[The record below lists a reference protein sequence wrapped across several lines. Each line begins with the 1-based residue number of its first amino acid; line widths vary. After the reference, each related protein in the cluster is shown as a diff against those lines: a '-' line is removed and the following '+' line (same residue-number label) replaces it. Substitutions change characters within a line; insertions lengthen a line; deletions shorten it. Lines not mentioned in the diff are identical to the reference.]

1 MQSPRPSP
9 VIPRPGGKPSGI
21 SPPSAKVCVHCTCI
35 HTYYVR
41 RKCMYIVSTTT
52 VMSTSCLE
60 VSFKP
65 YYIHICTYIGE
76 HCVFVMCC
84 YWCTV
89 YTCRGRLLVGVRRR
103 QEEGEEGE
111 EGEEEEEEERLP
123 L

>member
-9 VIPRPGGKPSGI
+9 VMPRPGGKPSGI

-65 YYIHICTYIGE
+65 YTYAHTYIGE

-89 YTCRGRLLVGVRRR
+89 YTCRGPRNWLLVGVRRR
-103 QEEGEEGE
+103 QEEGEE
-111 EGEEEEEEERLP
+111 EEEEERLP
-123 L
+123 P